1 MPTATDRRLLA
12 LLLVA
17 AAGWSWLA
25 FVVHTVPVVGG
36 ELDQY
41 VERAQAMLA
50 GGDSLDPYHP
60 AGYPLAIAALGCCG
74 VEPFVAARALG
85 VAFGVVLLWASHAL
99 ARLWLPPGPA
109 LLVPAIVGLSEHVLT
124 VTVQACSDVPA
135 AAMGTLAL
143 RCWSSAVRDGA
154 TTRRLVGG
162 GLALGVAASFRSPLL
177 WLLAGFLPLL
187 LRVDAVPTLRK
198 RLRRCGWTAL
208 ALVVGQLPHLVW
220 FAHVFG
226 SPLHNLAWHS
236 LVLKFHFHFDEPA
249 WTAAM
254 PRYAE
259 ILRAEW
265 TGWLWPA
272 VGDALRFLANGLG
285 SGLGSGLGTG
295 LGGVGDVLA
304 TGLSLAVLAAMAHA
318 VWRGDRARLVL
329 VLSTLAYAAL
339 LAATFRPIARFTI
352 PLVLPAVLLLAVPL
366 VRPGDARRAT
376 AVLLLLLVGVAWRA
390 PAVLDLFVRAHP
402 HAERAAVAALA
413 AERGEP
419 LRALIR
425 PFLTFVSDEPW
436 SELRRELHAYDRE
449 FAVLARATSPAAI
462 EALLARPLPEDF
474 TIVRDDDL
482 LVLDSTRTAAPWLA
496 AATAEPRDGALQL
509 RVELTTTT
517 PDDPM
522 LMVGF
527 LVGAERNGR
536 FDWQHVPLAPAG
548 ERRYALDLPAAALRG
563 VHCRMVPA
571 VIHASGMIRRGAP
584 FEVTP

>member
-12 LLLVA
+12 MLLVA

-25 FVVHTVPVVGG
+25 FAVHTVPVVGG

-50 GGDSLDPYHP
+50 GSDSLDPYHP
-60 AGYPLAIAALGCCG
+60 AGYPLAIAAVGWFG
-74 VEPFVAARALG
+74 VEPFLAARALG
-85 VAFGVVLLWASHAL
+85 IAFGLVLLWASHAL

-143 RCWSSAVRDGA
+143 LCWSSTAHDGA
-154 TTRRLVGG
+154 TTRRLVAG
-162 GLALGVAASFRSPLL
+162 GLALGVAASFRSPML

-187 LRVDAVPTLRK
+187 LRIDGAPALRE
-198 RLRRCGWTAL
+198 RLRRASWTAL

-272 VGDALRFLANGLG
+272 ACDALHFLANGLG
-285 SGLGSGLGTG
+285 SGLGSGLG
-295 LGGVGDVLA
+295 GGGDALA
-304 TGLSLAVLAAMAHA
+304 TVLSLAVLAAMAHA

-329 VLSTLAYAAL
+329 VLSTIAYAVL
-339 LAATFRPIARFTI
+339 LAATFRPVARFTI
-352 PLVLPAVLLLAVPL
+352 PLVLPAVLLLAVPF

-376 AVLLLLLVGVAWRA
+376 AVLLLLLAGVVWRA
-390 PAVLDLFVRAHP
+390 PAVLDLFARTHP

-413 AERGEP
+413 NERGEP

-425 PFLTFVSDEPW
+425 PFLTFTSDDPW
-436 SELRRELHAYDRE
+436 RELRHELHAYDRE
-449 FAVLARATSPAAI
+449 FAVLSRATSPAAI
-462 EALLARPLPEDF
+462 AALLARPVPNDF
-474 TIVRDDDL
+474 TIVRNDDL
-482 LVLDSTRTAAPWLA
+482 LVLDCTNTTAPWLA
-496 AATAEPRDGALQL
+496 TATAEPRDGALQL

-517 PDDPM
+517 PDDPI

-527 LVGAERNGR
+527 LVGAERDGR
-536 FDWQHVPLAPAG
+536 LDWQHVPLAPTG
-548 ERRYALDLPAAALRG
+548 ERHYALDLPAAALHG
-563 VHCRMVPA
+563 VRCRMVPA